1 MARFPPGFLD
11 DLKAQAD
18 IVQVVQEVVALRR
31 AGSSHKGLCPF
42 HTEKTPS
49 FTVNGDRG
57 FFHCFGC
64 GTGGDVIKFV
74 QLHESLTF
82 PDAVLALAQRFGMQ
96 VPVSEA
102 PDRDAAAETE
112 RETLLAV
119 HERARDYFREQLA
132 APAGAEARAHLAARA
147 VGSATAEQLGLGF
160 APGEREGLKRHLLDA
175 GYSLDILLK
184 SGLVVEREGAR
195 TVDRFRNRLT
205 IPICRHGGSVVAFG
219 GRALRPGQ
227 QPKYLNSPETP
238 LYAKGRTLYGLHL
251 TKRSVRRLGYA
262 ILVEGY
268 FDLAQVVQG
277 GIEPVVATCG
287 TALTSSQAR
296 LLRRFASKVIVSFDP
311 DAAGQQAAVRSGELL
326 LTEGLEVNVALLPP
340 GEDPD
345 ACVRTR
351 GAAAFADVLKQSRPY
366 LEFALERAAAGRDF
380 TRDQPRRAF
389 LSEMLTLAARIPD
402 AAARDRFADRLAHRA
417 RVTEDVVRAEIRK
430 AAVARRT
437 DAPAV
442 MDDLVRPGTRPAAA
456 AGVEERAPAMLQ
468 AEKALLWALVHEPTA
483 ALTALGEI
491 EPQDIHGLTTASI
504 LEVALSLA
512 GLSPDAVPETLV
524 ERLDADEAALV
535 RAVAAES
542 VAPATNARDCWI
554 TLRQRRYRQELA
566 SLRDEIE
573 RRPAETDELLRRK
586 LKLHRLVQD
595 LDQELDGR
603 GGRVVQPGRE
613 T

>member
-18 IVQVVQEVVALRR
+18 IVQVVQEVVSLRR
-31 AGSSHKGLCPF
+31 AGASHKGLCPF

-82 PDAVLALAQRFGMQ
+82 PDAVQALAQRFGVQ
-96 VPVSEA
+96 VPVSDD
-102 PDRDAAAETE
+102 PTRDAAAETE

-119 HERARDYFREQLA
+119 HERACDYFREQLA
-132 APAGAEARAHLAARA
+132 APAGTEARAHLDARA
-147 VGSATAEQLGLGF
+147 VRPATAEQLGLGF
-160 APGEREGLKRHLLDA
+160 APGQREGLKRHLLDA

-205 IPICRHGGSVVAFG
+205 IPICRDGGSVVAFG
-219 GRALRPGQ
+219 GRALGMGQ

-238 LYAKGRTLYGLHL
+238 LYAKSRTLYGLHL
-251 TKRSVRRLGYA
+251 TKKAIRRLGYA

-287 TALTSSQAR
+287 TALTASQVR

-311 DAAGQQAAVRSGELL
+311 DAAGQAAAVRSGELL
-326 LTEGLEVNVALLPP
+326 VAEGLEVNVALLPP

-345 ACVRTR
+345 ACVRR
-351 GAAAFADVLKQSRPY
+351 GGTAAFADTLQQSRPY

-389 LSEMLTLAARIPD
+389 LSEMLALAARIPD
-402 AAARDRFADRLAHRA
+402 PTARYQFADRLAQRA
-417 RVTEDVVRAEIRK
+417 RVTEDVIRAEIRK

-437 DAPAV
+437 NAPTV
-442 MDDLVRPGTRPAAA
+442 MEDVIRAEARK
-456 AGVEERAPAMLQ
+456 AGVARADERSATMLQ
-468 AEKALLWALVHEPTA
+468 AEKALLWALVHDPAA
-483 ALTALGEI
+483 ALPVLGAI
-491 EPQDIHGLTTASI
+491 EPRDLEGLTTAPI
-504 LEVALSLA
+504 LEVALSLE
-512 GLSPDAVPETLV
+512 GVSPAAVPGTLV
-524 ERLDADEAALV
+524 ERLDPDEAALV
-535 RAVAAES
+535 QAIAAES
-542 VAPATNARDCWI
+542 VAPATNAGDCWI
-554 TLRQRRYRQELA
+554 TLRKRRYRQELA

-573 RRPAETDELLRRK
+573 RKPAESDELLRRK
-586 LKLHRLVQD
+586 LELHRLVK
-595 LDQELDGR
+595 ELDDR
-603 GGRVVQPGRE
+603 NGGVVQPGRGA
-613 T
+613 

>member
-1 MARFPPGFLD
+1 MAHFPPGFID

-31 AGSSHKGLCPF
+31 AGASHKGLCPF

-74 QLHESLTF
+74 QLQESLTF
-82 PDAVLALAQRFGMQ
+82 PDAVRSLAQRFGIQ
-96 VPVSEA
+96 VPAS
-102 PDRDAAAETE
+102 DDSTRDATAEAE
-112 RETLLAV
+112 RETLLRV
-119 HERARDYFREQLA
+119 HELARDYFREQLA
-132 APAGAEARAHLAARA
+132 APAGAQARAHLDARA
-147 VGSATAEQLGLGF
+147 VRPETAEQLGLGF
-160 APGEREGLKRHLLDA
+160 APGQREGLKRHLLDG
-175 GYSLDILLK
+175 GYGIDVLLK

-195 TVDRFRNRLT
+195 TVDRFRNRLV
-205 IPICRHGGSVVAFG
+205 IPICREGGSVVAFG
-219 GRALRPGQ
+219 GRALGAGQ

-238 LYAKGRTLYGLHL
+238 LYAKGRTLYGLHV
-251 TKRSVRRLGYA
+251 TKQAVRRLGYA
-262 ILVEGY
+262 VLVEGY

-277 GIEPVVATCG
+277 GIEPVVAACG

-311 DAAGQQAAVRSGELL
+311 DAAGQKAAARSGELL
-326 LTEGLEVNVALLPP
+326 VAEGLEVNVALLPP

-351 GAAAFADVLKQSRPY
+351 GAAAFADTLKQSRPY
-366 LEFALERAAAGRDF
+366 LEFAIERAAAGRDF

-389 LSEMLTLAARIPD
+389 LSEMLTLAARVPE

-417 RVTEDVVRAEIRK
+417 GVLEDVVRAEIRR

-437 DAPAV
+437 VAPA
-442 MDDLVRPGTRPAAA
+442 LAA
-456 AGVEERAPAMLQ
+456 VKERASAMLQ
-468 AEKALLWALVHEPTA
+468 AEKALLWTLVHEPAA
-483 ALTALGEI
+483 ALAALGEI
-491 EPQDIHGLTTASI
+491 EPQDIDGLTTAPI

-512 GLSPDAVPETLV
+512 DFSPDTVPGTLV

-566 SLRDEIE
+566 SLRDAIE
-573 RRPAETDELLRRK
+573 RRPAESDELLRRK
-586 LKLHRLVQD
+586 LELHRLVK
-595 LDQELDGR
+595 ELDDRDPG
-603 GGRVVQPGRE
+603 VVRPESGA
-613 T
+613 

>member
-1 MARFPPGFLD
+1 MPRFPPGFID

-18 IVQVVQEVVALRR
+18 IVQVVQEVVSLRR
-31 AGSSHKGLCPF
+31 AGASHKGLCPF

-82 PDAVLALAQRFGMQ
+82 PDAVLALAQRFGLQ
-96 VPVSEA
+96 A
-102 PDRDAAAETE
+102 PAADDPARDAAAESE
-112 RETLLAV
+112 RETLLRL
-119 HERARDYFREQLA
+119 HELARDYFREQLA
-132 APAGAEARAHLAARA
+132 APAGAEARAHLEARA
-147 VGSATAEQLGLGF
+147 VRPATAERLGLGF
-160 APGEREGLKRHLLDA
+160 APGREGLKRHLLDA
-175 GYSLDILLK
+175 GYSLDVLLK

-195 TVDRFRNRLT
+195 IGDRFRNRLT
-205 IPICRHGGSVVAFG
+205 IPICRDAGSVVAFG
-219 GRALRPGQ
+219 GRALGAGQ

-251 TKRSVRRLGYA
+251 TKQAVRRLGYA
-262 ILVEGY
+262 VLVEGY

-287 TALTSSQAR
+287 TALTASQAR

-311 DAAGQQAAVRSGELL
+311 DAAGQKAAVRSGELL
-326 LTEGLEVNVALLPP
+326 VAEGLEVNVALLPP

-351 GAAAFADVLKQSRPY
+351 GAAAFADTLTQSRPY

-380 TRDQPRRAF
+380 TRDQPRRTF
-389 LSEMLTLAARIPD
+389 LSEMLTLAARIPE

-417 RVTEDVVRAEIRK
+417 GVVEDVVRAEIRK

-437 DAPAV
+437 DAPA
-442 MDDLVRPGTRPAAA
+442 PAPAAEHA
-456 AGVEERAPAMLQ
+456 SPMLQ
-468 AEKALLWALVHEPTA
+468 AEKALLWALVHEPAA
-483 ALTALGEI
+483 ALAALGEI
-491 EPQDIHGLTTASI
+491 EPPDIHGLTTAPI
-504 LEVALSLA
+504 LQVALSLA
-512 GLSPDAVPETLV
+512 DLSPDVVPGTLV

-535 RAVAAES
+535 QAIAAES

-566 SLRDEIE
+566 FLRDEIE
-573 RRPAETDELLRRK
+573 RKPAESDELLRRK
-586 LKLHRLVQD
+586 LELHRLVKD
-595 LDQELDGR
+595 LDDR
-603 GGRVVQPGRE
+603 GAGGVRPDRRA
-613 T
+613 